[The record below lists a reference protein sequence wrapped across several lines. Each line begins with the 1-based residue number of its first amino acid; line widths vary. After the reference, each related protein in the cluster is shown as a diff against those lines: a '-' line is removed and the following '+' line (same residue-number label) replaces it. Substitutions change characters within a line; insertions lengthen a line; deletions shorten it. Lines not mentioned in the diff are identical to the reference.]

1 MKSLVSFPMKAT
13 SKTHSKTIFHF
24 MAASALLVGGSYQV
38 WTQTSAFAF
47 PTSAALSKS
56 KVAAEPPVK
65 SGPSGTVP
73 VTPAPAGGISDKPV
87 PVGAEAP
94 AGGVNTAPQ
103 VPSMPGDAA
112 TPKEPPTT
120 TKPDGST
127 PAAEAT
133 GDTVVGVAS
142 SNQQLKTLT
151 AAIKAAGLEETL
163 AGKGP
168 FTIFAPTDEAF
179 AALPPGVV
187 DALLKPENKE
197 KLAQLLTYHVVSG
210 KVESKTLKSGDV
222 PTLLGQ
228 PIAVKVQGK
237 EVNLNGESK
246 VIQADIPASNGV
258 IHLVDKVIIPAG

>member
-1 MKSLVSFPMKAT
+1 MKNLVSFPMKTT
-13 SKTHSKTIFHF
+13 SKTRSRTIFNLIV
-24 MAASALLVGGSYQV
+24 ASALLFGVSYQV
-38 WTQTSAFAF
+38 WAQASALAS
-47 PTSAALSKS
+47 PTSSTSSKK

-65 SGPSGTVP
+65 SAPSGTVP
-73 VTPAPAGGISDKPV
+73 TPLAPPGGISDKPA

-94 AGGVNTAPQ
+94 AGGVNTAPS
-103 VPSMPGDAA
+103 PTTPD
-112 TPKEPPTT
+112 TPPPKEPQLPTDT
-120 TKPDGST
+120 PKPSSSA
-127 PAAEAT
+127 PKAT

-142 SNQQLKTLT
+142 GNQQLKTLT

-228 PIAVKVQGK
+228 PIAVKVQGNA
-237 EVNLNGESK
+237 VNLNGESK

>member
-1 MKSLVSFPMKAT
+1 MKNLVSFPMKAA
-13 SKTHSKTIFHF
+13 SKTRSETIFNAI
-24 MAASALLVGGSYQV
+24 AASALLLGASYQV
-38 WTQTSAFAF
+38 WAQASAIAS
-47 PTSAALSKS
+47 PTSVASSKE
-56 KVAAEPPVK
+56 KVTPESPIQ
-65 SGPSGTVP
+65 SDPSGTS
-73 VTPAPAGGISDKPV
+73 PAPVGGIGEKSA

-94 AGGVNTAPQ
+94 VGGG
-103 VPSMPGDAA
+103 MPPTPGTPGEA
-112 TPKEPPTT
+112 TPPKEPSIPDKPSSAAPT
-120 TKPDGST
+120 
-127 PAAEAT
+127 AAT
-133 GDTVVGVAS
+133 GETVVAIAS
-142 SNQQLKTLT
+142 SSPQLKTLT

-168 FTIFAPTDEAF
+168 FTVFAPTDEAF

-187 DALLKPENKE
+187 EALLKPENKE

-210 KVESKTLKSGDV
+210 KVESKSLKSGDV

>member
-1 MKSLVSFPMKAT
+1 MKSLVSFPMKTT
-13 SKTHSKTIFHF
+13 SKTHSKTILNL
-24 MAASALLVGGSYQV
+24 MAASALLLGVSYQA
-38 WTQTSAFAF
+38 WAQASASAS
-47 PTSAALSKS
+47 PTSSTSSKT
-56 KVAAEPPVK
+56 KVVAETPVK
-65 SGPSGTVP
+65 SDPSGTVP
-73 VTPAPAGGISDKPV
+73 ASDKPA

-94 AGGVNTAPQ
+94 AGGVNTAP
-103 VPSMPGDAA
+103 PPTTPDALP
-112 TPKEPPTT
+112 PKEPQLPTDT
-120 TKPDGST
+120 PKPSGSA
-127 PAAEAT
+127 PAAT
-133 GDTVVGVAS
+133 GDTVVKVAS
-142 SNQQLKTLT
+142 SSPQLKTLT

-168 FTIFAPTDEAF
+168 FTVFAPTDEAF
-179 AALPPGVV
+179 AALPPGVM

-258 IHLVDKVIIPAG
+258 IHLVDKVIIPSG